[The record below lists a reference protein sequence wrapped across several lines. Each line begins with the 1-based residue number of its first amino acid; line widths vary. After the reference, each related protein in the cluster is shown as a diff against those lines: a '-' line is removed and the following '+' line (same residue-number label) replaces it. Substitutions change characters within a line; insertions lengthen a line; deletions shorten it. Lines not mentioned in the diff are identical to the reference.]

1 MTYSIGNAS
10 KQRLIN
16 PDFNMTPGSPYRL
29 TCPKCGGRKLIG
41 SIASGNTF
49 GEMIWSDTKHDYPM
63 LPRPSSIQCCPD
75 CGHYYFLDDGN
86 PVNTRKG
93 SFLFDFG
100 ELSFEQINEAYDELY
115 SETLGDKYKNEVLF
129 LWLFKYND
137 RFGGRQQNEN
147 LETCPASLA
156 DRRSVIIG
164 HIFDLYTENTLL
176 VAELHRELGNFDK
189 CIELASPL
197 TAGESFSA
205 KVAKRII
212 DHAKEQ
218 DTLVFRLC

>member
-63 LPRPSSIQCCPD
+63 LPRPSSIQRCPD

-86 PVNTRKG
+86 PVNTGKAH
-93 SFLFDFG
+93 F
-100 ELSFEQINEAYDELY
+100 
-115 SETLGDKYKNEVLF
+115 
-129 LWLFKYND
+129 
-137 RFGGRQQNEN
+137 
-147 LETCPASLA
+147 SLILVNCRSSRSM
-156 DRRSVIIG
+156 RRMMS
-164 HIFDLYTENTLL
+164 
-176 VAELHRELGNFDK
+176 
-189 CIELASPL
+189 CI
-197 TAGESFSA
+197 
-205 KVAKRII
+205 AKRLGTNTKMRFYSFGYSSTMTGL
-212 DHAKEQ
+212 AAVSR
-218 DTLVFRLC
+218 TRTWRLAQHRWLIEDL